1 MKTKKQ
7 KKTGKMKLNQPIKTQ
22 SCVVHRFNCK
32 ISKITTPVLV
42 ICLTITITMRTSS
55 GLGSRTTVGFFL
67 HLGQLLFTCVPSL
80 LVASMDAWSE
90 CTVNWSVILWCFC
103 FGGTLTVFIVELCG
117 RQSHFPLS
125 CYDVLYHYAFYFA
138 FCCLV
143 IFTINYVH
151 FLLQGPTW
159 NQAITATAF
168 SCISSVLYATRAAWT
183 CALTGAASCLVP
195 AGLDVLGSLL
205 IFLVCQSCFHL

>member
-1 MKTKKQ
+1 
-7 KKTGKMKLNQPIKTQ
+7 MKLNQPIKTQ

-32 ISKITTPVLV
+32 ISKI
-42 ICLTITITMRTSS
+42 
-55 GLGSRTTVGFFL
+55 
-67 HLGQLLFTCVPSL
+67 QL
-80 LVASMDAWSE
+80 
-90 CTVNWSVILWCFC
+90 
-103 FGGTLTVFIVELCG
+103 
-117 RQSHFPLS
+117 
-125 CYDVLYHYAFYFA
+125 
-138 FCCLV
+138 
-143 IFTINYVH
+143 NYVQ

-168 SCISSVLYATRAAWT
+168 SCISSVLYATRVAWT